1 VSFEW
6 DPEKAASNLLA
17 HGVRFAEAV
26 TVFEDSFARIT
37 EDPTSFGEQ
46 RFVILGLSD
55 QANLLVVV
63 FAHRKPEVVRVIS
76 AWKANKRQ
84 RQLYEKSR
92 S

>member
-1 VSFEW
+1 MSFEW

-17 HGVRFAEAV
+17 HGVGFAEAV
-26 TVFEDSFARIT
+26 TAFEDDFALFR
-37 EDPTSFGEQ
+37 EDPTSVGEK

-63 FAHRKPEVVRVIS
+63 FAFREPDTVRLIS

-84 RQLYEKSR
+84 RQQYEKGR
-92 S
+92 G